1 MASGG
6 EFIQN
11 HEIKLD
17 DEKIKH
23 LFNSEELNNIAVSQ
37 ELELYFNILL
47 DEHKENKLYL
57 NLTVVLILFSNI
69 WKIQIFLGE
78 SDKEYIKQFSHI
90 EKDVILQRLRIIL
103 PMEKLLTL

>member
-1 MASGG
+1 MSLSK
-6 EFIQN
+6 N

-57 NLTVVLILFSNI
+57 NPNCGSNSLFQTYGRFKYF
-69 WKIQIFLGE
+69 WVKV
-78 SDKEYIKQFSHI
+78 IKS
-90 EKDVILQRLRIIL
+90 
-103 PMEKLLTL
+103 T